1 MLIKSGQKA
10 FHIFLRVVVGLL
22 SLALI
27 CFTAIPSIHSDA
39 WWIRV
44 FDFPRIQFAVMM
56 ALILAGYLV
65 LHLWRRLHSWEY
77 GLAAVVGLALLWQLI
92 AIAPYTV
99 FYPKQMS
106 DSSYEND
113 SQRISL
119 LIFNVRYDNHQVD
132 ALRDLI
138 QDTNPDLILLSETT
152 HWWLEQLQG
161 LEDDYPYTLL
171 QPQKNDFGLLLYSRF
186 ELVNPEIRFL
196 VESEVPS
203 IRSQVRLPSGKLVT
217 LYGVHPRPPG
227 LKLSEE
233 EEAEAHGDE
242 RADSNMRDAELML
255 VAKEIKKLGSV
266 PVIVAGDFND
276 VAWSRT
282 THLFQRIGGLLDPRV
297 GRGLVN
303 TFDTRSRLFRYPL
316 DHAFATQDFLLVGL
330 DRMPDIGSDHFP
342 LLVKLEY
349 APDTSGANE
358 KPQQDAGDQEEANK
372 AIDQGSAI
380 E

>member
-1 MLIKSGQKA
+1 MLIKSAQKA
-10 FHIFLRVVVGLL
+10 FRIFLRVAVGLL
-22 SLALI
+22 SFALI
-27 CFTAIPSIHSDA
+27 CFTAIPLIHSDA

-56 ALILAGYLV
+56 ALTLASYLA

-77 GLAAVVGLALLWQLI
+77 GLAVVVGLALLWQLI
-92 AIAPYTV
+92 AIAPYTM
-99 FYPKQMS
+99 FYPKEMS
-106 DSSYEND
+106 DSLNKRD
-113 SQRISL
+113 SERISL
-119 LIFNVRYDNHQVD
+119 LIFNVRYDNHQVN
-132 ALRDLI
+132 ALQDLI
-138 QDTNPDLILLSETT
+138 SDTNPDIILLSETT
-152 HWWLEQLQG
+152 ERWLEQLHG
-161 LEDDYPYTLL
+161 LEEDYSYTLH
-171 QPQKNDFGLLLYSRF
+171 QPQENHYGLLLYSRF

-196 VESEVPS
+196 VESEIPS
-203 IRSQVRLPSGKLVT
+203 IRTQVRLPSDKLLT
-217 LYGVHPRPPG
+217 LYGMHPRPPG

-242 RADSNMRDAELML
+242 RADSDMRDAELML

-330 DRMPDIGSDHFP
+330 HRMPDIGSDHFP

-349 APDTSGANE
+349 APDNSATNE
-358 KPQQDAGDQEEANK
+358 NLQQDAGDQEEADK
-372 AIDQGSAI
+372 AIEKGSAI
-380 E
+380 N